1 MSYIFGGSSSL
12 DTHCTTINT
21 FYSWSLL
28 SKCSD
33 SLCDWSLEAYQYVP
47 ALGTDRQAL
56 EEYKVM

>member
-28 SKCSD
+28 SKCSN
-33 SLCDWSLEAYQYVP
+33 SLCDRSLEAYQYVP